1 MARYGKK
8 NSTKFVFTKELGILL
23 GLIVALIVATILL
36 SIPNRTDRAIEKY
49 NEAITEFN
57 TLNSTS
63 YATITTEDV
72 VYKDADYEDLKEVL
86 EGEGVVYVLYGTLS
100 LDSIVSNFV
109 TINSEAENREIETI
123 YFVSSEYVDT
133 FEDDV
138 EDDDDEDIFEATVE
152 GYEKDIFNKN
162 VLEGVEEVDLL
173 TASGSLLVYKDG
185 QLVFNSASYSDYNW
199 TQIINQAFQIK

>member
-1 MARYGKK
+1 MARYGKR

-23 GLIVALIVATILL
+23 GLIVALVVATILL
-36 SIPNRTDRAIEKY
+36 SIPNRTDRQIEKY

-86 EGEGVVYVLYGTLS
+86 EGEGVVYVLYGTLEI
-100 LDSIVSNFV
+100 DSVVSNFV

-123 YFVSSEYVDT
+123 YFVSSEYVDS
-133 FEDDV
+133 FVDDED
-138 EDDDDEDIFEATVE
+138 DDDDEDIFEATVE
-152 GYEKDIFNKN
+152 GYENDIFNKD

-185 QLVFNSASYSDYNW
+185 KLVFNSASYSDYNW

>member
-1 MARYGKK
+1 MARYGKR

-23 GLIVALIVATILL
+23 GLIVAIIIATILL
-36 SIPNRTDRAIEKY
+36 SIPNRTDRQIEKY

-63 YATITTEDV
+63 YSTITADEI
-72 VYKDADYEDLKEVL
+72 VYVDAEYEDFEEILSA
-86 EGEGVVYVLYGTLS
+86 EGTVYVLYGTLS
-100 LDSIVSNFV
+100 LETIVSNFV
-109 TINSEAENREIETI
+109 TINAEAENREIETI
-123 YFVSSEYVDT
+123 YFLSSEYVDT
-133 FEDDV
+133 FEDDL

-162 VLEGVEEVDLL
+162 VLEGVEEVDLMQ
-173 TASGSLLVYKDG
+173 SGALLVYKDG
-185 QLVFNSASYSDYNW
+185 QLVFNSNSYSDYNW